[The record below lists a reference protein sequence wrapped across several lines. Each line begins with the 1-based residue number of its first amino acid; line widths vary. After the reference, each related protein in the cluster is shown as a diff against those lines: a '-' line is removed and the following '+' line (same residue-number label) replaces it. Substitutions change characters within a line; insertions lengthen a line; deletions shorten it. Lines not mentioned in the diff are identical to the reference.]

1 MFESKSQARAM
12 FAKSERGEI
21 PKKTVE
27 EFAKK
32 TDFSKLPERKKKI
45 NDKAYEMSL
54 KRG

>member
-32 TDFSKLPERKKKI
+32 TDFSKLPERKKI